1 MIKPRF
7 SIVAG
12 ARAAFVAL
20 VLCVGG
26 MPTDTTAQT
35 TGQRI
40 TPQEARTLAG
50 QLIDARQPAAAR
62 EIALS
67 LVNANPNDVASLVA
81 LARAEIALGNQDAAI
96 AAARSAKTAAQTPA
110 QNYLASLAMADV
122 LAQSERF
129 TRSQFWLRRAIQ
141 FAPNT
146 QAEQVAVQAFRR
158 VRRAN
163 PLAVE
168 LSFGL
173 APSSNVNSGNANQT
187 ISFAYLPGVLGEIE
201 WLVPADERP
210 LAGLELSLQT
220 DLRYRIAQSETNRT
234 SLEFGLFGRTYIMSS
249 EARDTAPDVTGES
262 LSYYKVS
269 TGILHEWRPQG
280 SANPYFARLSLSNAW
295 SGGDPYQFEVDATL
309 GTGFTLANEDRLSF
323 SGGLRHTSRHG
334 SDTEILTY
342 SIRSRWSRTLGN
354 SDVLGLNAQLAR
366 ATSDT
371 TDLAYRDTT
380 IGVRYDF
387 GDIIEG
393 IDLETSYS
401 EQFRVYETS
410 AYDPAGREDRISSLR
425 FDVGVNK
432 VDFFGFQPVVTVL
445 GRRTDSSVPRFDT
458 EGVQVGL
465 NFRSS
470 F

>member
-1 MIKPRF
+1 M
-7 SIVAG
+7 
-12 ARAAFVAL
+12 
-20 VLCVGG
+20 
-26 MPTDTTAQT
+26 
-35 TGQRI
+35 
-40 TPQEARTLAG
+40 TPLDARTLAG

-67 LVNANPNDVASLVA
+67 LVDANPNDVASLVA
-81 LARAEIALGNQDAAI
+81 LARAEIALGNHDAAI
-96 AAARSAKTAAQTPA
+96 TAARAAKTAAQTPT

-141 FAPNT
+141 HAPNT

-163 PLAVE
+163 PLAIE

-173 APSSNVNSGNANQT
+173 APSDNVNSGNANQT
-187 ISFAYLPGVLGEIE
+187 INFAYLPGVLGEVE

-249 EARDTAPDVTGES
+249 QARESAPDVTGES

-280 SANPYFARLSLSNAW
+280 PNNPYFARLNFTNAW
-295 SGGDPYQFEVDATL
+295 SGGDPYQFEIDATL
-309 GTGFTLANEDRLSF
+309 GTGFTLANEDRLSI
-323 SGGLRHTSRHG
+323 SGGVRHTSRHN
-334 SDTEILTY
+334 SDSEILTY
-342 SIRSRWSRTLGN
+342 SLRGRWARTLGN
-354 SDVLGLNAQLAR
+354 RDVISLNAQRAH

-371 TDLAYRDTT
+371 TDLAYHGTT
-380 IGVRYDF
+380 IGVSYDF
-387 GDIIEG
+387 GDIIDG

-410 AYDPAGREDRISSLR
+410 AFDPAGREDRISSLR
-425 FDVGVNK
+425 FDVGISR
-432 VDFFGFQPVVTVL
+432 VDFFGFQPVVTVQ

-458 EGVQVGL
+458 EGVQAGI